1 MVEEFLPW
9 PIKMLMWTFLGS
21 VLAFVSTVA
30 IVMMVIFVK
39 EMKRIFFGGRD
50 G

>member
-1 MVEEFLPW
+1 MVDYELPFA
-9 PIKMLMWTFLGS
+9 IKMMIWIFVGS
-21 VLAFVSTVA
+21 VLALVSTVA